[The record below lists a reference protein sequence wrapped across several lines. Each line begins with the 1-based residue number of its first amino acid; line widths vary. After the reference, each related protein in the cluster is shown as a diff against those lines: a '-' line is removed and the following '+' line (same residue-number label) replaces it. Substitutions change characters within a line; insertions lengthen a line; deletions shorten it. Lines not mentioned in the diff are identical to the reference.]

1 VPFLLSPRL
10 RLFWATALALLLLYP
25 GSTSGDAGAHGGG
38 TEIFRGVDGPFVI
51 AVRILP
57 LQPLVGK
64 LHLTVTVDL
73 LETGESVG
81 DARVRVT
88 GHHQNGGAT
97 PQFSPA
103 LNVPTDRRFYDANFD
118 IEDAGTWDFVVEVE
132 TDDGKG
138 SVQAPVSI
146 IRRTRSE
153 SLGVPGTMMFILVS
167 TALFGGGGWI
177 AYTARKNHRKR
188 RERNRSVNA

>member
-1 VPFLLSPRL
+1 M
-10 RLFWATALALLLLYP
+10 ALLLLYP

-88 GHHQNGGAT
+88 GHHQTVARHVVCAEVRGART
-97 PQFSPA
+97 QD
-103 LNVPTDRRFYDANFD
+103 LVLL
-118 IEDAGTWDFVVEVE
+118 FVLAEE
-132 TDDGKG
+132 
-138 SVQAPVSI
+138 
-146 IRRTRSE
+146 
-153 SLGVPGTMMFILVS
+153 
-167 TALFGGGGWI
+167 
-177 AYTARKNHRKR
+177 
-188 RERNRSVNA
+188 